1 MKGYQQ
7 QFMMDLRVAINHPYV
22 GHFGLTSH
30 ISKGPQYHIYE
41 HMGQD
46 VIDCCGKMQVLHQ
59 VMAAAKS
66 RFFFSKSSPMITN
79 MQVYFRNCTD
89 LLINLGR
96 FKEIFHQGT
105 VESLEVGP
113 TWRSSLSIQRSLSK
127 LLSQQKLH
135 LAISWVF
142 FVKNY

>member
-59 VMAAAKS
+59 VMAALLP
-66 RFFFSKSSPMITN
+66 SPGFLVRAL
-79 MQVYFRNCTD
+79 QVRA
-89 LLINLGR
+89 
-96 FKEIFHQGT
+96 ET
-105 VESLEVGP
+105 VELE
-113 TWRSSLSIQRSLSK
+113 S
-127 LLSQQKLH
+127 
-135 LAISWVF
+135 
-142 FVKNY
+142 